1 MKRSLC
7 FLLVALCSNGFSQ
20 DRLSVTA
27 NIILR
32 KQQLTINDTG
42 GYFIG
47 DQYTQ
52 RLTYGISAS
61 YPVTSRWRLDG
72 GLNRIFFVADA
83 NTWFGTSEPVLFF
96 RDNPLTGFQI
106 FLGAS
111 YNLIRGTDRSRWRIF
126 PGMNFGFNRLGPSS
140 GRGGIRSRSTL
151 TDVTISGQYSW
162 APVLR
167 TFLTINPQIEVR
179 YRLSRHF
186 HFSYVFQYQHS
197 LVDQVQVM
205 DVNYT
210 VSTGGND
217 FNYQAQT
224 VANGSARHHCFG
236 LTYSF

>member
-1 MKRSLC
+1 MRLSFC
-7 FLLVALCSNGFSQ
+7 FLLGALCLNGFSQ

-27 NIILR
+27 SIILR

-52 RLTYGISAS
+52 RLTYGITAAI
-61 YPVTSRWRLDG
+61 PLTSRWRVEG

-111 YNLIRGTDRSRWRIF
+111 YNLIRVSERSRWRIL
-126 PGMNFGFNRLGPSS
+126 PGMNLGFNRLGPSS
-140 GRGGIRSRSTL
+140 GRGGIRSRSIL
-151 TDVTISGQYSW
+151 TDVEISGQYSW
-162 APVLR
+162 APLVR
-167 TFLTINPQIEVR
+167 TFVTLNPQMEVR

-186 HFSYVFQYQHS
+186 YFCYVFQYQYS
-197 LVDQVQVM
+197 LEDQVQVM
-205 DVNYT
+205 NVNYT
-210 VSTGGND
+210 VSTAGND